1 MRMKSYFS
9 STVESAVD
17 LARRELGPDA
27 MLVNS
32 RPAMP
37 EARHLGEYEVVF
49 AVDFPPPVAAGSV
62 PEPSPAPPVSGERS
76 AAMDRVT
83 QEVAE
88 LRRQLERMA
97 EAMGRTSAMA
107 TARNFTDPELSE
119 AFAMLIS
126 AGLDAML
133 AQDLLH
139 RIRPRGARD
148 PRVETPAMKSALAA
162 ELAGRLTVN
171 TELGVPGESRRI
183 VALVGPP
190 GSGKTTTL
198 VKLALRY
205 GLMNRRGVHILSA
218 DNYRVAAAEQ
228 LRSYAAI
235 LGAGFQ
241 LLETPLA
248 LPTALA
254 EWAHK
259 DTILIDTP
267 GHSAADWQ
275 DCQELA
281 QTMGHSRDIDVHLVV
296 AATMKPADLRRIVD
310 RYEVF
315 RPSKLLFTHMDE
327 TDSAG
332 SIWNEVLRTGKA
344 VSFVC
349 GGQAIP
355 EDIEPANKQ
364 DLIDKLIGQ
373 QEDRAAVAA

>member
-1 MRMKSYFS
+1 MKSYFS

-17 LARRELGPDA
+17 LARRELGPEA

-37 EARHLGEYEVVF
+37 EARHLGTYEVVF
-49 AVDFPPPVAAGSV
+49 AVDFPPAPVPTPRESSKAPA
-62 PEPSPAPPVSGERS
+62 ERPST
-76 AAMDRVT
+76 MDRVT

-97 EAMGRTSAMA
+97 EAMGRSSAMA
-107 TARNFTDPELSE
+107 SAKNFTDPEFSE
-119 AFAMLIS
+119 VFATLIS
-126 AGLDAML
+126 AGLDATL
-133 AQDLLH
+133 AQDLMR
-139 RIRPRGARD
+139 RIRSRDSRDARIE
-148 PRVETPAMKSALAA
+148 PNGLKRALAS
-162 ELAGRLTVN
+162 ELEARLRVDAGI
-171 TELGVPGESRRI
+171 GASGGRRKA

-205 GLMNRRGVHILSA
+205 GLMDHRSTQILSL
-218 DNYRVAAAEQ
+218 DHYRVAAAEQ
-228 LRSYAAI
+228 LRSYSAI

-267 GHSAADWQ
+267 GHGAADWD
-275 DCQELA
+275 DCQELVQA
-281 QTMGHSRDIDVHLVV
+281 FGQSPDLDVHLVV
-296 AATMKPADLRRIVD
+296 SASMKPADLRRTVD
-310 RYEVF
+310 RYEIL

-327 TDSAG
+327 TDTFG
-332 SIWNEVLRTGKA
+332 SIWNEVLRTGKP
-344 VSFVC
+344 VSFLC

-355 EDIEPANKQ
+355 EDIEPAQKQ
-364 DLIDKLIGQ
+364 GLIDKLIGL

>member
-9 STVESAVD
+9 STVESAVE
-17 LARRELGPDA
+17 LARRELGPEA

-32 RPAMP
+32 RTAMP

-49 AVDFPPPVAAGSV
+49 AVDFPAAAAPP
-62 PEPSPAPPVSGERS
+62 PAPPTAQRPTTME
-76 AAMDRVT
+76 RVT
-83 QEVAE
+83 EEVAE

-97 EAMGRTSAMA
+97 EAMGRSSAMA
-107 TARNFTDPELSE
+107 SAKSFTDPEMAD
-119 AFAMLIS
+119 AFAALIS

-133 AQDLLH
+133 AQDLL
-139 RIRPRGARD
+139 REIRGRGTRD
-148 PRVETPAMKSALAA
+148 PRLDAAGVKGALAL
-162 ELAGRLTVN
+162 ELAARLKVDAS
-171 TELGVPGESRRI
+171 LGVPGASRRI

-205 GLMNRRGVHILSA
+205 GLMDRRPTQILSV

-235 LGAGFQ
+235 VGAGFQ
-241 LLETPLA
+241 LLDTPLA

-267 GHSAADWQ
+267 GHGASDWE

-281 QTMGHSRDIDVHLVV
+281 QALGRSREIDVHLVV
-296 AATMKPADLRRIVD
+296 AATLKPADLRRIVD
-310 RYEVF
+310 RYEIF
-315 RPSKLLFTHMDE
+315 GPSKLLFTHMDE
-327 TDSAG
+327 TCTFG
-332 SIWNEVLRTGKA
+332 SIWNEVLHTGKA
-344 VSFVC
+344 VSFLC

-355 EDIEPANKQ
+355 EDIEAAGKQ
-364 DLIDKLIGQ
+364 DLINKLIGQ

>member
-17 LARRELGPDA
+17 LARRELGPEA

-49 AVDFPPPVAAGSV
+49 AVDFPAVPV
-62 PEPSPAPPVSGERS
+62 PAPRESSKAPAERPS
-76 AAMDRVT
+76 TMDRVT

-97 EAMGRTSAMA
+97 EAMGRSSAMA
-107 TARNFTDPELSE
+107 SAKNFTDPELAE
-119 AFAMLIS
+119 VFATLMS
-126 AGLDAML
+126 AGLDALL
-133 AQDLLH
+133 AQDLVRRVRSRDGRDG
-139 RIRPRGARD
+139 RIEPNGVKR
-148 PRVETPAMKSALAA
+148 ALAL
-162 ELAGRLTVN
+162 ELEARLKVDA
-171 TELGVPGESRRI
+171 ELGVPGGRRKT

-190 GSGKTTTL
+190 GSGKTTSL

-205 GLMNRRGVHILSA
+205 GLMDHRSTQILSL
-218 DNYRVAAAEQ
+218 DHYRVAAAEQ

-241 LLETPLA
+241 LLETPMA

-267 GHSAADWQ
+267 GHGAADWD
-275 DCQELA
+275 DCQELVQA
-281 QTMGHSRDIDVHLVV
+281 FGQSPDLDVHLVV
-296 AATMKPADLRRIVD
+296 SASMKPADLRRIVD
-310 RYEVF
+310 RYEIF

-327 TDSAG
+327 TDTFG

-344 VSFVC
+344 VSFLC

-355 EDIEPANKQ
+355 EDIEPAQKQ
-364 DLIDKLIGQ
+364 VLIDKLIGQ